1 MNEKTPKIKPSS
13 TSSSF
18 VKRISLYSV
27 SLLMSSVVLPIFSVK
42 VNADE
47 LPAGEELST
56 ASEPTT
62 HSQSEVELQ
71 NSSETQQTKAD
82 AHALQIDT
90 LKLPESVPSGTDQF
104 DVEVQLSLTATAKA
118 VFPLT
123 ASDNLRFLN
132 TEAAVDLETDTH
144 DVIGH
149 VSVSEDGKQLEIHVT
164 NDYQGTASFKLAAA
178 LNDVTQA
185 VQTVSLTSNEQTI
198 SQTITVSGT
207 ETTDTD
213 TVSTE
218 SETTETSSDKETET
232 TVEELEATETSTSS
246 EAVLETS
253 ESTETA
259 QTGTSEESSQ
269 ETTESVDT
277 TTSETT
283 EPASSSSEKAKETS
297 ETKTSE
303 SAETKSKAAAPTL
316 RTFSAPVL
324 RSAPLTIQSPAHFVS
339 VAASHAQQV
348 AARNGLYASVMIAQA
363 CLESG
368 YGTSTLSSA
377 PNYNLFGIK
386 GSYNGQ
392 SVRMKTWE
400 VINGK
405 NVYINA
411 DFRKYPS
418 YSESFQ
424 DNANLLK
431 TTSFSPGNYF
441 YSGAWKANTNSYR
454 DATAWLTGRYATD
467 PNYGTKLNNIIQQFN
482 LTQYDTPSTGVV
494 TPPTDNSGSLIGTGT
509 GSTTNVDK
517 NTSSYTVKRGDTLS
531 GIASRY
537 GVTVANLKSWN
548 GLKSDLIFVGQTLT
562 IKGGNNNTGSTGS
575 TSSGNS
581 GSTASG
587 SYKVKSG
594 DTLYGIASRYG
605 VTVANLKSWNGL
617 KSDLIFVGQTLAI
630 KGGNNNTGST
640 GSTSSGNSGSTASG
654 SYKVKSGDT
663 LSGIASRY
671 GVTVANLKSW
681 NGLKSDLIFVGQTL
695 TIKGGSSSSS
705 TSNTSSA
712 NTGNTSGNYKVKS
725 GDTLYGIASK
735 YGVTVANLKSW
746 NGLKSDLIYVGQSL
760 SIKGRSVVTVSN
772 TSSGNS
778 GSTASGSYKVKS
790 GDTLSGIAS
799 RYGVTVANLKSWNG
813 LKSDLIYVG
822 QSLSIKGKSVVTV
835 SNTSSGSNTSAAS
848 YAVKS
853 GDTLYGIAAKYGVTV
868 ANLKSWNGLK
878 SDLIYVGQ
886 KLSVKRSG
894 NNSNTVVASRSHKVS
909 SGDTLWGLA
918 KKYGTT
924 TQKIKTLNGLS
935 SDTIYMGQSLKV

>member
-246 EAVLETS
+246 EAVVETS

-269 ETTESVDT
+269 ETSESVDT
-277 TTSETT
+277 TTSEIT
-283 EPASSSSEKAKETS
+283 EPTSSTSEKAKETS

-405 NVYINA
+405 NVYVNA

-562 IKGGNNNTGSTGS
+562 IKGGNN
-575 TSSGNS
+575 
-581 GSTASG
+581 
-587 SYKVKSG
+587 
-594 DTLYGIASRYG
+594 
-605 VTVANLKSWNGL
+605 
-617 KSDLIFVGQTLAI
+617 
-630 KGGNNNTGST
+630 TGST

-705 TSNTSSA
+705 TGNTSSA

-725 GDTLYGIASK
+725 GDTLYGIASR

-822 QSLSIKGKSVVTV
+822 QSLSIKGRSVVTV